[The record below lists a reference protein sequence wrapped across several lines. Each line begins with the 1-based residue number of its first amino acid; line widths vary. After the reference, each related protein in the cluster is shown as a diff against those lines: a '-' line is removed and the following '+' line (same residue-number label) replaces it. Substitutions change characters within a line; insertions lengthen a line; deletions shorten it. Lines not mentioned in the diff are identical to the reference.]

1 MTWRM
6 LAFMS
11 LVGKH
16 TLTHLLNVGL
26 GLGVERAIEVGLVSL
41 EVTWAADGVLLIV
54 CVDAS
59 GGENGQVDLLE
70 ETAIGQVQ
78 GADDIAADG
87 ILLVV
92 LAPIDVGATS
102 AASTVENVGWLNSLE
117 LGNDSLTVLH
127 ADSGGSNGLALALE
141 ESLEM
146 TGNPSCATPDEVGG
160 LLGGGGGGHYE
171 FI

>member
-1 MTWRM
+1 M
-6 LAFMS
+6 
-11 LVGKH
+11 GNH

-117 LGNDSLTVLH
+117 LGNNSLAVLH
-127 ADSGGSNGLALALE
+127 ADSGGSNGLALALK

-146 TGNPSCATPDEVGG
+146 TSNPSCATPD
-160 LLGGGGGGHYE
+160 
-171 FI
+171 